1 MNTNTRKTNIFIT
14 IGAITLLVHAI
25 GFLLP
30 WCNMNGVK
38 VQEGLAFIAGGS
50 WVNCSLFGFRAVFC
64 ICQMAEQKTRDSMQ
78 GFVGRG
84 FNSGICN
91 RDCYNIRYKDR
102 YGEFRGRNLHL
113 HYYTCGKYNML
124 HCCMRAVD
132 KRRHGTKSVTIIKRT
147 SGGVLLLLYNNLRL
161 KIRKV
166 GF

>member
-1 MNTNTRKTNIFIT
+1 MNTNTRKTNIFVT
-14 IGAITLLVHAI
+14 IGAIALLAHAV

-38 VQEGLAFIAGGS
+38 VQEGLAFYRRRKLGR
-50 WVNCSLFGFRAVFC
+50 NCSLFGFRAVFC

-102 YGEFRGRNLHL
+102 YGEFRGRHLHL

-124 HCCMRAVD
+124 HGCMRAGN

-147 SGGVLLLLYNNLRL
+147 SGGVLFIAL
-161 KIRKV
+161 
-166 GF
+166 